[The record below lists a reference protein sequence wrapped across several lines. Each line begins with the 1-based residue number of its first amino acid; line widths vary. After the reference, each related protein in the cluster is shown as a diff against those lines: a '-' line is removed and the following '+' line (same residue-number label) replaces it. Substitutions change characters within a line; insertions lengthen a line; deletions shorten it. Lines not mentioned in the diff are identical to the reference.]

1 MIKYALINTNN
12 GECTGFVNVQSATD
26 YENGYVN
33 SSGFMQLV
41 VDKNTDETLY
51 MSRKYYRDEE
61 WHDRDA
67 CPGDHYVWRD
77 YQWNYDNSE
86 MWTSIKNQRN
96 YLLLLSDW
104 TQLPDSPLSE
114 EKKTEW
120 TTYRQGLR
128 DLPASNSEAES
139 EVDIEWP
146 PQPS

>member
-1 MIKYALINTNN
+1 
-12 GECTGFVNVQSATD
+12 
-26 YENGYVN
+26 
-33 SSGFMQLV
+33 
-41 VDKNTDETLY
+41 
-51 MSRKYYRDEE
+51 
-61 WHDRDA
+61 
-67 CPGDHYVWRD
+67 
-77 YQWNYDNSE
+77 

-139 EVDIEWP
+139 EADIEWP